1 MIEKNSQYWIDRAK
15 EIDKLD
21 IKNEKDL
28 LKELIKLYE
37 KAYNETLNELYAFYA
52 KYGDEHG
59 LSYKEAQKLLQPIE
73 LKECS
78 ARIRRLSDMLE
89 KIDKSTPF
97 GKARASQIQREIQL
111 LRGRGR
117 ITREQALLDSINE
130 KWIDTAY
137 KVDKKL
143 GDLIKE
149 TYTREFKHSLEQAGV
164 QKVMLP
170 VKALESALLMPTFG
184 NHFSDTIW
192 KNKDKLVAF
201 IRSEIR
207 TGLVRGT
214 NVRKTAKK
222 LEKLLNVTAYEAKR
236 LVVTENCIARTQGS
250 LDGYMKSDVVQYLCI
265 IVAMDEKTC
274 VDCRDQE
281 TAIIK
286 KEEAQVGVN
295 IPPFHPNCRCA
306 VAPYFE

>member
-1 MIEKNSQYWIDRAK
+1 
-15 EIDKLD
+15 
-21 IKNEKDL
+21 
-28 LKELIKLYE
+28 
-37 KAYNETLNELYAFYA
+37 
-52 KYGDEHG
+52 
-59 LSYKEAQKLLQPIE
+59 
-73 LKECS
+73 
-78 ARIRRLSDMLE
+78 MLE

-192 KNKDKLVAF
+192 KNKDKLLAF